1 MDLRFTSRDLQQ
13 ACSRQRVMIG
23 RWGRAHAGVI
33 AQRLQE
39 LDAAERLSDLE
50 LLPYLR
56 LVWTRDHRIVTVVDG
71 DGVRIR
77 LRPELDR
84 RSQGSS
90 EAWRDS
96 TAVAVLDVVV
106 APT

>member
-13 ACSRQRVMIG
+13 ACNRQRAMIG
-23 RWGRAHAGVI
+23 RWGRAHAGVV

-39 LDAAERLSDLE
+39 LDAVERLADLE

-56 LVWTRDHRIVTVVDG
+56 FVWTHDHRIVTVVDG

-84 RSQGSS
+84 PSQGSS

-96 TAVAVLDVVV
+96 TVVGVLNVVV
-106 APT
+106 SPT